1 MGSNVDPDLA
11 AAIAASLAAG
21 REDEEKALERTLA
34 LSRRATT
41 STGGPGCEQAP
52 IELSDDDVG
61 GATEEEEEEEA
72 AAAAAAKVAPKRKGK
87 APSAP
92 AAKVQKGYTPTDA
105 PTDLSLVNILKC
117 FGQVFTFFGDGS
129 HPDPFA
135 VNHCSF
141 DFGHAERESQFLDHV
156 TLNIGTGAVDF
167 LTSLEG
173 MKDPHAQDELLASY
187 ARAVVGARLQY
198 GDVNLRDGECRGQP
212 VRSSA

>member
-1 MGSNVDPDLA
+1 MRG
-11 AAIAASLAAG
+11 
-21 REDEEKALERTLA
+21 
-34 LSRRATT
+34 RAT
-41 STGGPGCEQAP
+41 SILLLLVAAEPA
-52 IELSDDDVG
+52 
-61 GATEEEEEEEA
+61 GATNA
-72 AAAAAAKVAPKRKGK
+72 DP
-87 APSAP
+87 
-92 AAKVQKGYTPTDA
+92 Y
-105 PTDLSLVNILKC
+105 
-117 FGQVFTFFGDGS
+117 FFGDDS

-198 GDVNLRDGECRGQP
+198 GDVNLRDGESRGQP